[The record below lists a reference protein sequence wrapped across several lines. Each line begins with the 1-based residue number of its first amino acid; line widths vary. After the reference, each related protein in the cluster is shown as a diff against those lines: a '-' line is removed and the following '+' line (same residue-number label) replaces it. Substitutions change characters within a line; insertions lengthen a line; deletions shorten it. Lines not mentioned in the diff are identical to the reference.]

1 MPANGGHFRLLR
13 GILPPP
19 SPRFPVLALSFAP
32 RCVVSEPSPITYS
45 PRNPASRLVKGL
57 HWGGGNPPPH
67 RLPCFS
73 HS

>member
-1 MPANGGHFRLLR
+1 MA
-13 GILPPP
+13 GI
-19 SPRFPVLALSFAP
+19 SVFYEEYCRRRFPVLALSFAP
-32 RCVVSEPSPITYS
+32 RCAVSEPSPITYS
-45 PRNPASRLVKGL
+45 PRNPAGRLAKEL